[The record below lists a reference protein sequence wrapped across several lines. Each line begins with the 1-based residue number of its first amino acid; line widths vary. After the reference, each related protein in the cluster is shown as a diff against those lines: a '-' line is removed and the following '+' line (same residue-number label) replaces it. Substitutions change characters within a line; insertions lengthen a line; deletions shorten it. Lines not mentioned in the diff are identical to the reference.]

1 VSEGQANVL
10 VRVWLPDRPGALG
23 QVASRIGSVRGDIIG
38 VDVLERSGGVAI
50 DEFAVNLAH
59 EDLIPMLVREI
70 EEVDG
75 ASIEEVRV
83 VGHFPDPRLDALQS
97 AIRLCQT
104 GSVAELHQSLS
115 DQVCQEFLAE
125 WVALIDWAS
134 EPEENE
140 TGSTDAT
147 GPPAVEADGAG
158 TLLASTGDSAPEA
171 ELLVALAAGLAAS
184 PLVASGAAGP
194 EDLAAAPLAGHGATL
209 LVSRQGYAFR
219 RRERGQLIALAR
231 IADRMWTLLDKEL

>member
-50 DEFAVNLAH
+50 DEFAVNLAN
-59 EDLIPMLVREI
+59 EDLIPILVREI

-97 AIRLCQT
+97 AIRLCQA
-104 GSVAELHQSLS
+104 GSVAELQQSLA

-125 WVALIDWAS
+125 WVALIDWAADPDGNDTV
-134 EPEENE
+134 PEDKDTAPEDKE
-140 TGSTDAT
+140 AT
-147 GPPAVEADGAG
+147 V
-158 TLLASTGDSAPEA
+158 LASTGESAPGA

-194 EDLAAAPLAGHGATL
+194 EDLAAASLTGHGATL
-209 LVSRQGYAFR
+209 LASRQGYAFR

>member
-1 VSEGQANVL
+1 MSEGQANVL

-50 DEFAVNLAH
+50 DEFAVNLAS
-59 EDLIPMLVREI
+59 EDLVPILVREI

-104 GSVAELHQSLS
+104 GSVAELQQSLA

-125 WVALIDWAS
+125 WVAIIDWA
-134 EPEENE
+134 PESHGGE
-140 TGSTDAT
+140 TAGEGSA
-147 GPPAVEADGAG
+147 PEAKEAAV
-158 TLLASTGDSAPEA
+158 LASTGDSAPGA

-194 EDLAAAPLAGHGATL
+194 EDLAAAPLVGHGATL
-209 LVSRQGYAFR
+209 LASRQGYAFR